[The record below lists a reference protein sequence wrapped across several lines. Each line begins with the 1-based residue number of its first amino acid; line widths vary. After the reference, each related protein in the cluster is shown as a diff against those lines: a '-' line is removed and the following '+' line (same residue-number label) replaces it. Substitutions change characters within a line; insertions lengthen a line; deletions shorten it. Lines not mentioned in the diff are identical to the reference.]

1 MTNLTRKHPKSPGQD
16 LDKGGPSSTSPLM
29 AVLMGVTAV
38 ILFLLLLEGG
48 LALFHVQPLA
58 EREDPFVGFASNVP
72 LYVPSADRMTTATSR
87 LTFFNY
93 QTFPREKAPNSYRIF
108 TLGGSTTYGRP
119 YQDATSFSGYLR
131 EMLPLVDSGKDWEV
145 INAGGISYASYRVA
159 HLMEELV
166 QYQPDLFI
174 IYTGHNEFLEERTYG
189 QLKKIPSVVRS
200 LISTLAKTRSWTAL
214 RSGLQKVGLA
224 SQATDAQRTRL
235 SGEVNAILENS
246 AGLDR
251 YTRDDQLSDQV
262 LEHFR
267 LSLKRMVALARSAG
281 AKIIFV
287 TPAASLKDCSPFK
300 SEYTDTLG
308 QAERQRVANMLK
320 QAKQQIESRNW
331 TEALNLLS
339 AAVALDPR
347 YAELQYW
354 YGQALFALGRYGEA
368 EGALRAARDE
378 DVCPLRA
385 LTPMPGIVAEV
396 AREEGAGLVDYVG
409 LIAERM
415 REQYGH
421 PIPGDEFFLDH
432 VHPTITGHKLLSVAL
447 MDKMIAEQI
456 LQPSSDWKS
465 SAIER
470 VDARIRGN
478 IDEEAH
484 ALALANL
491 ARVYFW
497 AKKIDDAERLAQQ
510 ALTKAA
516 GSGNVAVNA
525 TSTLAAI
532 HMQRGEA
539 LPATDILYSALE
551 RFPDAIE
558 LRLQLGQYL
567 LSKEARSLEEAAA
580 NLLLVSRARPGYDQ
594 GHALVGTVMAMRGRY
609 ELAYPSLQQA
619 LKLNPGNAQ
628 AQRVLGQLQPVLQKQ
643 TFDPLPARI
652 ELNVYPSKAPRQLVQ
667 MRRNQQGR
675 EVPDGVRAEFYEN
688 GRLKRFEDLSMGQV
702 VKAYSW
708 DREGKILAPS
718 AAD

>member
-1 MTNLTRKHPKSPGQD
+1 
-16 LDKGGPSSTSPLM
+16 
-29 AVLMGVTAV
+29 MGVTAV

-58 EREDPFVGFASNVP
+58 GREDPFVGFASNVP
-72 LYVPSADRMTTATSR
+72 LYVPSAERMTTATSR

-131 EMLPLVDSGKDWEV
+131 EMLPLVDNGKDWEV
-145 INAGGISYASYRVA
+145 INAGGISYASYRIA

-166 QYQPDLFI
+166 HYQPDLFI
-174 IYTGHNEFLEERTYG
+174 VYTGHNEFLEERTYG
-189 QLKKIPSVVRS
+189 QIREIPAVVRS
-200 LISTLAKTRSWTAL
+200 LVSTLAKTRTWTAL
-214 RSGLQKVGLA
+214 RAGLQKVGLA
-224 SQATDAQRTRL
+224 SQAGSDHRPRL
-235 SGEVNAILENS
+235 PGEVDAILEQS

-251 YTRDDQLSDQV
+251 YTRDDQLRDQV

-267 LSLKRMVALARSAG
+267 QSLKRMVALAHSVG

-300 SEYTDTLG
+300 SEHTDTLG
-308 QAERQRVANMLK
+308 QTERQQVADMLK
-320 QAKQQIESRNW
+320 QAKRQIQSQDW
-331 TEALNLLS
+331 SEALDRLS
-339 AAVALDPR
+339 KAALIDPR
-347 YAELQYW
+347 HAELQYER
-354 YGQALFALGRYGEA
+354 GLALYALGQYEEA
-368 EGALRAARDE
+368 EVALKLARDN

-385 LTPMPGIVAEV
+385 LTPMPGIVTEV

-409 LIAERM
+409 LIAVRM

-421 PIPGDEFFLDH
+421 PIPGEEFFLDH

-447 MDKMIAEQI
+447 VDKMIAEQI

-532 HMQRGEA
+532 YMQRGEA

-567 LSKEARSLEEAAA
+567 LGNEVRSLEKATA
-580 NLLLVSRARPGYDQ
+580 NLLLVSRARPDYDQ
-594 GHALVGTVMAMRGRY
+594 GHALLGTAQAMRGRY
-609 ELAYPSLQQA
+609 EQAYPSLQRA
-619 LKLNPGNAQ
+619 LKLNPGNGQ
-628 AQRVLGQLQPVLQKQ
+628 AKSVLGKLQPVLQKQ
-643 TFDPLPARI
+643 TFDPRPARI
-652 ELNVYPSKAPRQLVQ
+652 ELNAYPSKAPRQLVQ

-675 EVPDGVRAEFYEN
+675 EVPDGVRAEFFEN
-688 GRLKRFEDLSMGQV
+688 GRLQRFEDLSMGQV
-702 VKAYSW
+702 VKGYSW
-708 DREGKILAPS
+708 DREGRPLEPG